1 MPTLITTS
9 RKPDDFGRRLARI
22 LSHII
27 PNSKR
32 INRGNASLQRIFEMG
47 LEQDFERFIIVR
59 TKFGHTALLDFYT
72 FDGEEFIKDDRMLHL
87 KDVIDHKI
95 YGWKRIPGGAPIST
109 SEVVRKIHPELMD
122 LLEDRF
128 EITYERKTSIGLLL
142 DKDDEITYLTLI
154 DMKTEKPF
162 FFAKVRVV
170 K

>member
-22 LSHII
+22 LSHVI

-32 INRGNASLQRIFEMG
+32 INRGNANLQRIFEMA
-47 LEQDFERFIIVR
+47 LEQGYDKVIIVR

-72 FDGEEFIKDDRMLHL
+72 FIGEEFKKEERMLQL

-95 YGWKRIPGGAPIST
+95 YGWKRIPGGAPAST
-109 SEVVRKIHPELMD
+109 SRAVEEINPELMN

-128 EITYERKTSIGLLL
+128 EITYDRKTSIGILL
-142 DKDDEITYLTLI
+142 DKDENTTYLTLI
-154 DMKTEKPF
+154 DMNTQKPF

-170 K
+170 R